1 MFRKFLFVSVAI
13 AFSATTNAQIEPKD
27 STFQVIGYWSK
38 GEKQTYAVTES
49 KIKINKTDT
58 TSKEFTSYKIDVTV
72 LDSTDKNY
80 KLEWKYSGYTTS
92 DKSELVKDLSSLAEG
107 LKMIVVTNENG
118 EFQELENWKEV
129 QEITKKA
136 MGVLQTE
143 YASLPN
149 IKQIVESV
157 NEKFAT
163 KELVE
168 ANCTKEVV
176 QFLSFH
182 GGKYKHGEVLTGKS
196 EQMSGLGKPI
206 DNNYEILLDELNYA
220 DNNGVF
226 RMSQTLDSKQLTD
239 QTYEL
244 LKKMMPK
251 GNKIMARDK
260 MPEVTNTTELASR
273 IHNAGWVIYSIETK
287 TTNSLDVQ
295 SIEERVI
302 DIQ

>member
-13 AFSATTNAQIEPKD
+13 AIAATTNAQIEPKD

-38 GEKQTYAVTES
+38 GEKQSYSVTES

-58 TSKEFTSYKIDVTV
+58 TSKELTSYKLDVEV
-72 LDSTDKNY
+72 LDSTEKNY
-80 KLEWKYSGYTTS
+80 KLQWQYSNYQSS
-92 DKSELVKDLSSLAEG
+92 DKSGLAKDLSGLAEG
-107 LKMIVVTNENG
+107 MKVIVITNENG
-118 EFQELENWKEV
+118 EFQEIENWKEIQDV
-129 QEITKKA
+129 TKKA
-136 MGVLQTE
+136 IGMIQTK

-149 IKQIVESV
+149 INQIVSSV
-157 NEKFAT
+157 KEQFAT
-163 KELVE
+163 KELIE
-168 ANCTKEVV
+168 TNCVKELM

-182 GGKYKHGEVLTGKS
+182 GGKYKLGEVLTGKS

-206 DNNYEILLDELNYA
+206 ENNYEILLDELNFA

-239 QTYEL
+239 QTYDL

-251 GNKIMARDK
+251 GNKIMPRDK

-287 TTNSLDVQ
+287 TTNSLEVQ
-295 SIEERVI
+295 SIEERII

>member
-1 MFRKFLFVSVAI
+1 MFRKFLIVSAGFVFVANLI
-13 AFSATTNAQIEPKD
+13 AQIEPKD
-27 STFQVIGYWSK
+27 STFQVISYWSK
-38 GEKQTYAVTES
+38 GEKQSYSVTES

-58 TSKEFTSYKIDVTV
+58 TSKVITSYKLDVTV

-80 KLEWKYSGYTTS
+80 KLEWKYSNYTTS
-92 DKSELVKDLSSLAEG
+92 DKNELVKDLSAFAEG
-107 LKMIVVTNENG
+107 MKMIVVTNENG

-136 MGVLQTE
+136 MGVLQSK

-157 NEKFAT
+157 NEKFTT
-163 KELVE
+163 KELIE
-168 ANCTKEVV
+168 TNCTKEIV

-182 GGKYKHGEVLTGKS
+182 GGKYKLGEVLTGKS

-206 DNNYEILLDELNYA
+206 DNNYEILLDELNIS

-239 QTYEL
+239 QTYEM

-251 GNKIMARDK
+251 GRKIMPRNK
-260 MPEVTNTTELASR
+260 MPEVTNSTGLASR

-295 SIEERVI
+295 SIEERII

>member
-1 MFRKFLFVSVAI
+1 MFRKFLLVSAGFVFVANLI
-13 AFSATTNAQIEPKD
+13 AQIEPKD
-27 STFQVIGYWSK
+27 STFQVISYWSK
-38 GEKQTYAVTES
+38 GEKQSYSVTES

-58 TSKEFTSYKIDVTV
+58 ISKVIISYKLDVTV

-80 KLEWKYSGYTTS
+80 KLEWKYSNYTTS
-92 DKSELVKDLSSLAEG
+92 DKSELVKDLLGLAEG
-107 LKMIVVTNENG
+107 IKMIVLTNENG

-129 QEITKKA
+129 QEIIKKA
-136 MGVLQTE
+136 MGMLQSK

-149 IKQIVESV
+149 INQIIESV

-163 KELVE
+163 KELIE
-168 ANCTKEVV
+168 INYTKEIV

-182 GGKYKHGEVLTGKS
+182 GGKYKLGEVLTGKS

-206 DNNYEILLDELNYA
+206 DNNYEILLDELNIS

-251 GNKIMARDK
+251 GRKIMPRNK
-260 MPEVTNTTELASR
+260 MPEVTNTTGLASR

-287 TTNSLDVQ
+287 TTNSLDVK
-295 SIEERVI
+295 SIEERII

>member
-13 AFSATTNAQIEPKD
+13 AFAATTNAQIEPKD

-38 GEKQTYAVTES
+38 GEKQSYSVTES

-58 TSKEFTSYKIDVTV
+58 TSKETTNYKLDVTV

-92 DKSELVKDLSSLAEG
+92 DKSDMVKDLSSLAEG
-107 LKMIVVTNENG
+107 MKMIVVTNENG
-118 EFQELENWKEV
+118 EFQELENWKEI

-136 MGVLQTE
+136 MNGLQNK

-182 GGKYKHGEVLTGKS
+182 GGKYKLGEVLTGKS

-206 DNNYEILLDELNYA
+206 DNNYEILLDELNIA

-244 LKKMMPK
+244 IKKMMPK
-251 GNKIMARDK
+251 GNKIMPRDK
-260 MPEVTNTTELASR
+260 MPELTNSTELASR

-287 TTNSLDVQ
+287 ITNSLDVQ

>member
-1 MFRKFLFVSVAI
+1 MFRKFLFVSAGFVFVANLI
-13 AFSATTNAQIEPKD
+13 AQIEPKD
-27 STFQVIGYWSK
+27 STFQVISYWSK
-38 GEKQTYAVTES
+38 GEKQSYSVTES

-58 TSKEFTSYKIDVTV
+58 TSKVITSYKLDVTV

-80 KLEWKYSGYTTS
+80 KLEWKYSNYTTS
-92 DKSELVKDLSSLAEG
+92 DKSELVKDLSGLAEG
-107 LKMIVVTNENG
+107 MKMIVVTNENG

-129 QEITKKA
+129 QGIIKKA
-136 MGVLQTE
+136 MGILQSK

-149 IKQIVESV
+149 INQIIKSV

-163 KELVE
+163 KELIE
-168 ANCTKEVV
+168 INCTKEIV

-182 GGKYKHGEVLTGKS
+182 GGKYKLGEVLTGKS

-206 DNNYEILLDELNYA
+206 DNNYEILLDELNIS

-239 QTYEL
+239 QTYEM

-251 GNKIMARDK
+251 GRKIMPRNK
-260 MPEVTNTTELASR
+260 MPEVTNSTGLASR